1 MKLKFGFLIILT
13 VFAFWFF
20 SCDWLLEDTNKENP
34 PVNGNHPGDNFV
46 YEVGTALLQTKWN
59 QGSPYNDMFPYM
71 PEHSKANSRNG
82 RLVTDCG
89 TTAATQIIAYH
100 RHPKRATGQ
109 SSVLGPHGIDV
120 PQVNFENYPFDWA
133 NMRNTY
139 TAADSGTVHGKAV
152 AQLNYIYGM
161 ARGNGGGFSKI
172 LIDNF
177 GYDKS
182 YQTHYRRFY
191 NDTEWENLIR
201 KQLDAGFPVFY
212 YGNYP
217 TDAASSDGYHAFV
230 VDGYDNSGKFHA
242 NWGWGGSHDGWY
254 FINDFDPEAPAST
267 YAGEYININFKPNTG
282 STGSN
287 EFGLDAFSAD
297 KTNIQQNELFK
308 ISFTLRSFGFTHL
321 SHLGMALV
329 DSNGN
334 ITQVIG
340 TRNYNFEMSPGTRTS
355 ENLTIDCFV
364 PETVNPGQYRVMAV
378 ARPTDGDWKIVT
390 LSDVRNNIIP
400 NAVNIN
406 VTANANSGGYGM
418 GLTLF
423 TADPTTVSKNGTFT
437 VTLRLR
443 NYGSEVFN
451 GGQRRIVLVDNSG
464 NITEAGSGTITGTWN
479 PGSVSSND
487 ATINCTVPALL
498 QSGQYK
504 LRVMIRPGNNTD
516 NNEWRFATLSNDG
529 VPTSI
534 DFTVQ

>member
-1 MKLKFGFLIILT
+1 MKLKRIILT
-13 VFAFWFF
+13 ILTLFAFLFF
-20 SCDWLLEDTNKENP
+20 SCEGLFEDDNNENP
-34 PVNGNHPGDNFV
+34 PDTGNLPGNNFV
-46 YEVGTALLQTKWN
+46 YEVGTVLLQTKWN
-59 QGSPYNDMFPYM
+59 QSSPYNDMFPYI

-100 RHPKRATGQ
+100 RHPNRATGQ
-109 SSVLGPHGIDV
+109 SSILGPHGIEMQ
-120 PQVNFENYPFDWA
+120 QVNFENYPFDWA
-133 NMRNTY
+133 NIRNTY
-139 TAADSGTVHGKAV
+139 TAADSGTVHGNAV

-182 YQTHYRRFY
+182 FQTHYRRFY
-191 NDTEWENLIR
+191 NDIEWENLIR
-201 KQLDAGFPVFY
+201 KQLDAGLPVFY

-242 NWGWGGSHDGWY
+242 NWGWGGGHDGWY

-267 YAGEYININFKPNTG
+267 YAGEYIYINIKPNTG

-297 KTNIQQNELFK
+297 KTDIQQNELFK
-308 ISFTLRSFGFTHL
+308 VSFTLRSFGFTHL

-355 ENLTIDCFV
+355 ENLTIDCFA

-390 LSDVRNNIIP
+390 RSAIRNDVP
-400 NAVNIN
+400 SAVNIN
-406 VTANANSGGYGM
+406 VTENANSGGYGM
-418 GLTLF
+418 GLTKF
-423 TADPTTVSKNGTFT
+423 SPSKTSATVNEQFQVEYGI
-437 VTLRLR
+437 R
-443 NYGSEVFN
+443 NMSNEPVSGVYRG
-451 GGQRRIVLVDNSG
+451 IALVDNSG
-464 NITEAGSGTITGTWN
+464 NFTVIGSFGNTSVWN
-479 PGSVSSND
+479 PGSSNNNL
-487 ATINCTVPALL
+487 TINCTVPPDT
-498 QSGQYK
+498 QTGSYQ
-504 LRVMIRPGNNTD
+504 LRVVIRTTD